1 MTFFLKKYY
10 LLLALIPLLFF
21 SLNIYLKAVQQPF
34 FGAGTKPDD
43 AIDFT
48 AHLNTCK
55 QVWKGRVDDPYSESG
70 QRACAEILEETPV
83 VSEYRNSLFPYPP
96 NAILYAGALV
106 FIPTKSAYLIYEGAG
121 FCLWVILLAELSQLL
136 NITRS
141 SLNQASFEGL
151 KGKLACGLIL
161 LSFPMYSATAHTPFL
176 LLPLTGLVILSI
188 IRPQNPFS
196 SFAIACGVTLVCA
209 KPQLGLFLLLILLGT
224 AQWRALFYLIG
235 LNLLVLFLINYFLP
249 SLLTLDTLRSYV
261 WITSHYHFD
270 GLRDYPYLQ
279 HHIPY
284 FIHSGIVG
292 LLTCNLVIQKIF
304 ISKWIVSA
312 SQIIWLFGSVFSII
326 RYRKNKIDKESF
338 LATQIL
344 LFLLFSPIIYLYEDI
359 ALILVVYLL
368 NKRLTWGH
376 VGMICLCFSIL
387 PTVKF
392 ICNFPIS
399 FLGSWYVYYI
409 PLLMFKMV
417 LLLQC
422 LVPAPKLLLGKGS

>member
-10 LLLALIPLLFF
+10 LLLGLIPLLFF
-21 SLNIYLKAVQQPF
+21 SLDIYLKAVQQPF

-43 AIDFT
+43 AIDFS
-48 AHLNTCK
+48 AHLNACK
-55 QVWKGRVDDPYSESG
+55 QVWKGRVVDPYSESG

-136 NITRS
+136 N
-141 SLNQASFEGL
+141 Q
-151 KGKLACGLIL
+151 KGKLSCGLIL

-196 SFAIACGVTLVCA
+196 SLAIACGVTLVCA
-209 KPQLGLFLLLILLGT
+209 KPQLGLFLFLILLGT
-224 AQWRALFYLIG
+224 AQWRALFYLMG
-235 LNLLVLFLINYFLP
+235 LNLFVLLLIMYFLP
-249 SLLTLDTLRSYV
+249 TLLTLETIRSYV

-284 FIHSGIVG
+284 LIHSGIVG

-304 ISKWIVSA
+304 ISKWIVSV
-312 SQIIWLFGSVFSII
+312 SQIIWFVGSVLSII

-338 LATQIL
+338 LAIQIL

-392 ICNFPIS
+392 IYNFPIS

-409 PLLMFKMV
+409 PLLMLKMV
-417 LLLQC
+417 LLTQC
-422 LVPAPKLLLGKGS
+422 LVPAPKLLLVK